1 MSMRERERKLKLTLT
16 QPSRFY
22 WSELLSIN
30 FLKVRWRNTMREE
43 NWWWWWWG
51 NQKVSCVYIYLE
63 PSVVFCVELGIGF
76 ESIL

>member
-1 MSMRERERKLKLTLT
+1 
-16 QPSRFY
+16 
-22 WSELLSIN
+22 
-30 FLKVRWRNTMREE
+30 MREE
-43 NWWWWWWG
+43 NWWWWWGG